1 MSFTSSVHSVGGQG
15 MAANLE
21 IPAGSGPDALDHNSI
36 MAVLGKL

>member
-21 IPAGSGPDALDHNSI
+21 VPGGSGPDALDHNSI
-36 MAVLGKL
+36 MAVLGKF